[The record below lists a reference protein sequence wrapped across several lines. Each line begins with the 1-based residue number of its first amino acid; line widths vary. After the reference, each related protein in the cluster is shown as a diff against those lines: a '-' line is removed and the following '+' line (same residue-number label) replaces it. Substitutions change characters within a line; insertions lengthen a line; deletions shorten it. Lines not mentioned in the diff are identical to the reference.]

1 MATGCFPHQFEG
13 SFSAFKER
21 QLVFDLTRQ
30 LAAAQFVDGDQARS
44 ERLWQEAAAEA
55 MDPERIIR
63 LLYGV
68 HDHDDSTAMEALDR
82 PYRDLQRQAQ
92 RRARTPFARL
102 ARFKPGPP
110 RRKQPAPGCHPSRC
124 CRAGGVSWPLTP
136 EMPP

>member
-21 QLVFDLTRQ
+21 QLVFNLTRQ
-30 LAAAQFVDGDQARS
+30 LSAAQFVDGDKARS

-68 HDHDDSTAMEALDR
+68 HDHDDSAAMEALDR

-92 RRARTPFARL
+92 RRARKPFARL
-102 ARFKPGPP
+102 SRFSQVRPAGSD
-110 RRKQPAPGCHPSRC
+110 RRQLATQPVRPSRP
-124 CRAGGVSWPLTP
+124 G
-136 EMPP
+136 